1 MPQTS
6 VPLGGL
12 IQYMNYL
19 QKGLAVH
26 TDNLSRVDLPQANA
40 NELKP
45 FAEQVKKVN
54 HGHMM
59 KTHSNHILPSPGIAG
74 QYSVQKVK
82 TDEGTQKGNTID
94 QHQEISRVNDI
105 TTDYLK
111 ATRLYQKGIG
121 MIKTVLGARG

>member
-6 VPLGGL
+6 GPLGSL

-26 TDNLSRVDLPQANA
+26 TDNLSRLDLPNAKA

-45 FAEQVKKVN
+45 FAEQVKRN
-54 HGHMM
+54 HHSSVL
-59 KTHSNHILPSPGIAG
+59 KTHDKHIAPKPSISG
-74 QYSVQKVK
+74 QFALQQVK
-82 TDEGTQKGNTID
+82 PAQFTQSANSID
-94 QHQEISRVNDI
+94 QHEELSKVDGL

-121 MIKTVLGARG
+121 MIKTILGARG